1 MSVIRI
7 SARYAKSL
15 LELAVEQSNL
25 ESVLADVQALNEA
38 CKNRDLHLML
48 KSPIIHGTKKMQV
61 LNALFEKNF
70 NPVTM
75 AFLKL
80 ITGKG
85 REMYI
90 PEIAAE
96 FIEQYKIRNSIT
108 TVKLITATP
117 VDQATVDNIHSK
129 LIASNET
136 GKKVE
141 IVTVID
147 PQLIGGYILEL
158 GGKRYDSSV
167 AYQLEQLRKEFK
179 GNVYKKEF

>member
-15 LELAVEQSNL
+15 LELAIQQSNL
-25 ESVLADVQALNEA
+25 ESVLKDIQSLDEA

-48 KSPIIHGTKKMQV
+48 KSPIIHGSKKMQV
-61 LNALFEKNF
+61 LNALFGSSF

-75 AFLKL
+75 AFIKL
-80 ITGKG
+80 ITEKG
-85 REMYI
+85 REIYI

-96 FIEQYKIRNSIT
+96 FIHQYKIKNGIT

-117 VDQATVDNIHSK
+117 VDQATVDTIHSK
-129 LIASNET
+129 LVASNET
-136 GKKVE
+136 GSQVE
-141 IVTVID
+141 IVTAVD
-147 PQLIGGYILEL
+147 PQLLGGYVLEL
-158 GGKRYDSSV
+158 EGKRYDTSV

>member
-1 MSVIRI
+1 
-7 SARYAKSL
+7 
-15 LELAVEQSNL
+15 
-25 ESVLADVQALNEA
+25 
-38 CKNRDLHLML
+38 
-48 KSPIIHGTKKMQV
+48 
-61 LNALFEKNF
+61 
-70 NPVTM
+70 M